1 MNPVYQSNGPN
12 QAANINMP
20 HLPASGSVKVNVPY
34 TERMVSLTAGSLIF
48 YSGVVN
54 LFRTPLSSILKL
66 AAGGMLLYR
75 GSTGN
80 CPMYSM
86 LNSEME
92 VEQIPP
98 LRIATHLTV
107 NRPVKE
113 VYDFWRRLEN
123 LPRFMSHLKEVI
135 EIDAKRSHWVANLPG
150 YIGSVKWNAEIVEEH
165 PEKMISWCS
174 IEGSTIDTAGVVQF
188 TDNGDKTHL
197 HVILSYR
204 PPAGKLGE
212 TIAKWANSSVESMV
226 RNDVMNFKNYIETSA
241 PNERMRNE
249 NISM

>member
-1 MNPVYQSNGPN
+1 MNPVYQQITPEHASS
-12 QAANINMP
+12 IHLP

-48 YSGVVN
+48 YSGLSN
-54 LFRTPLSSILKL
+54 LFHSPLSSIMKL
-66 AAGGMLLYR
+66 AAGGLLLYR

-86 LNSEME
+86 INKDME
-92 VEQIPP
+92 VEQIAP

-123 LPRFMSHLKEVI
+123 LPRFMSHLREVI
-135 EIDAKRSHWVANLPG
+135 EIDNKRSHWVAILPG

-174 IEGSTIDTAGVVQF
+174 IEGSTVDTAGVVQF

-197 HVILSYR
+197 HVVLSYR
-204 PPAGKLGE
+204 PPAGKIGE
-212 TIAKWANSSVESMV
+212 TIAKWANASVESMI
-226 RNDVMNFKNYIETSA
+226 RNDVMNFKNYIETSS
-241 PNERMRNE
+241 PNEKMRNE